1 MKVIKK
7 IFDRS
12 VGFVVGVITALA
24 ALTIATMGLFVVTA
38 SSELTRRSEHQHYKS
53 YSDYFKKR
61 AG

>member
-38 SSELTRRSEHQHYKS
+38 SSELTRRSEHQHKHYD
-53 YSDYFKKR
+53 DYFKKR